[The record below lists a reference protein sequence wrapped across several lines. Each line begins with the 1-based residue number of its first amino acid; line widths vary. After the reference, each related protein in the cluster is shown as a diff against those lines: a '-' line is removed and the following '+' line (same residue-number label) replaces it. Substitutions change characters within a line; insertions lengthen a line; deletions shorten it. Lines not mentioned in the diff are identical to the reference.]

1 MKSKELSEL
10 KELKIHHELTK
21 KLYIS
26 NSKTFFKLLII
37 FLKKKR

>member
-10 KELKIHHELTK
+10 KELTK

-26 NSKTFFKLLII
+26 NSKTFFKLLIN
-37 FLKKKR
+37 FLKKKDSF